1 MTTIKGKKKGCVL
14 QVCFYLRSRASL
26 VCFVFVLNSFTSGT
40 LDFDEFLYLYN
51 KIKTSESGF
60 LVEAKRKVDLAAV
73 SGDNGFGID
82 MNKLNK
88 KAEERRKTKAINRE
102 KNKLKASQKAE
113 LLKLGFSKKEIDK
126 LKR

>member
-1 MTTIKGKKKGCVL
+1 
-14 QVCFYLRSRASL
+14 LRSRASL
-26 VCFVFVLNSFTSGT
+26 VCFVFVLNFFTSGT

-113 LLKLGFSKKEIDK
+113 LLKLGFSKKEIEK